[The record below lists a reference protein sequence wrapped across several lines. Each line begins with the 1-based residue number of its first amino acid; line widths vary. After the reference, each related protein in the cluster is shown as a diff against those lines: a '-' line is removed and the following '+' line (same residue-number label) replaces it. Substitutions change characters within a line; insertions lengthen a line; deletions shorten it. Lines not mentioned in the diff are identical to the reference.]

1 MASENDPG
9 RPGGSEAER
18 PSELAGLEERVGHLE
33 LELAALKRRIDG
45 ERATQAAA
53 AGVAPPVR
61 TTAPPPPP
69 PTGVVSGSTQAT
81 RPGAQ
86 RSVFEAWPSA
96 SSRPAAVPISDSRD
110 SLENQLGSRVFSWI
124 AIALLLIGT
133 AYFLKLAVDRG
144 WIVPSPTGRVI
155 AGLIAGAALVLWS
168 ERFRRKGFAAF
179 SYSLK
184 AVGSGVLYL
193 TMWAAFQRFHLI
205 DPAVALALM
214 LLVTAWNAYMAW
226 VQDSELLAAY
236 ALAGGFATPLLLSTG
251 GNQESF
257 LFLYLLAIDLAMVA
271 LVRLRAWPRL
281 LLGAFPLT
289 VAFFIGWYVEFYQ
302 ASELTA
308 TAIYIALFAVAFASV
323 PLRRQVEIES
333 SERGTGR
340 QAQASAARGAQFST
354 LVEDI
359 LLPLANA
366 AFAALAFYSVLQD
379 SGHHEWLPWLM
390 IMLAAAYLGLMRAPQ
405 TAVASAIHLSLAV
418 VFLTIAIPLK
428 ASGHWITVSWLVEG
442 LALLWVA
449 TRLAGAKAVDEGSRT
464 GSAHAS
470 RSLRWLALVSL
481 LLGFCGICVHLVAL
495 SGMAQ
500 ISLLNDGVGTALV
513 GIAVFAGV
521 AWLALRAGS
530 DSQAGVEAGTSGR
543 TPVWSRTAMDAFIL
557 IVLTAAFLTTRELLA
572 SWSWSG
578 AHPPFQTADFFTAL
592 IALAVFAGVIAVSA
606 RIAAE
611 RSGEAFWKNCAA
623 LSTIAFNLIAVL
635 TGVREIEA
643 IWEGSAPSPDAGL
656 QQALAISGFLMLYGA
671 ALLAVGFWKRSSFLR
686 WQALV
691 LLVFTI
697 FKTFLHDLRN
707 LGEGYGVASVL
718 GLGALLMA
726 ISFAY
731 QKDWL
736 NLRGEKRSAGA
747 NEGAR

>member
-1 MASENDPG
+1 
-9 RPGGSEAER
+9 
-18 PSELAGLEERVGHLE
+18 
-33 LELAALKRRIDG
+33 
-45 ERATQAAA
+45 
-53 AGVAPPVR
+53 
-61 TTAPPPPP
+61 
-69 PTGVVSGSTQAT
+69 
-81 RPGAQ
+81 
-86 RSVFEAWPSA
+86 
-96 SSRPAAVPISDSRD
+96 
-110 SLENQLGSRVFSWI
+110 
-124 AIALLLIGT
+124 
-133 AYFLKLAVDRG
+133 
-144 WIVPSPTGRVI
+144 VI

-205 DPAVALALM
+205 DAAVALALM

-251 GNQESF
+251 GNHESF

-308 TAIYIALFAVAFASV
+308 TAIYIALFATAFASV
-323 PLRRQVEIES
+323 PLRRQVEMES
-333 SERGTGR
+333 RELGTGR
-340 QAQASAARGAQFST
+340 PSQASAGRGAQFST

-449 TRLAGAKAVDEGSRT
+449 TRLAVAKAMDEGSRT

-470 RSLRWLALVSL
+470 RSLRWLALASL
-481 LLGFCGICVHLVAL
+481 LLGFCGICAHLVAL
-495 SGMAQ
+495 GGMAQ
-500 ISLLNDGVGTALV
+500 ISLMNDGVGTALT
-513 GIAVFAGV
+513 GIAVFAGA
-521 AWLALRAGS
+521 AWLALRAGGG
-530 DSQAGVEAGTSGR
+530 SQAGAPGERPLLAGVEAGTSSR

-557 IVLTAAFLTTRELLA
+557 IVLTAAFLTARELLA
-572 SWSWSG
+572 SWSWSWSG

-592 IALAVFAGVIAVSA
+592 IALAVFAGVITVSA

-686 WQALV
+686 WQVLV

-736 NLRGEKRSAGA
+736 NLRGERRSAGA
-747 NEGAR
+747 DEGAK

>member
-1 MASENDPG
+1 
-9 RPGGSEAER
+9 
-18 PSELAGLEERVGHLE
+18 
-33 LELAALKRRIDG
+33 
-45 ERATQAAA
+45 
-53 AGVAPPVR
+53 
-61 TTAPPPPP
+61 
-69 PTGVVSGSTQAT
+69 
-81 RPGAQ
+81 
-86 RSVFEAWPSA
+86 
-96 SSRPAAVPISDSRD
+96 
-110 SLENQLGSRVFSWI
+110 
-124 AIALLLIGT
+124 LLIGT

-205 DPAVALALM
+205 DAAVALALM

-251 GNQESF
+251 GNHESF

-289 VAFFIGWYVEFYQ
+289 VAFFISWYVEFYQ

-308 TAIYIALFAVAFASV
+308 TAIYIALFATAFASV
-323 PLRRQVEIES
+323 PLRRQVEMES
-333 SERGTGR
+333 RELGTGR
-340 QAQASAARGAQFST
+340 PSQASAGRGAQFST

-449 TRLAGAKAVDEGSRT
+449 TRLAGAKAMDEGSRT

-470 RSLRWLALVSL
+470 RSLRWLALASL
-481 LLGFCGICVHLVAL
+481 LLGFCGICAHLVAL
-495 SGMAQ
+495 GGMAQ
-500 ISLLNDGVGTALV
+500 ISLMNDGVGTALT
-513 GIAVFAGV
+513 GIAVFAGA
-521 AWLALRAGS
+521 AWLALRAGGG
-530 DSQAGVEAGTSGR
+530 SQAGAPGERPLLAGVEAGTSSR

-557 IVLTAAFLTTRELLA
+557 IVLTAAFLTARELLA
-572 SWSWSG
+572 SWSWSWSG

-592 IALAVFAGVIAVSA
+592 IALAVFAGVITVSA

-736 NLRGEKRSAGA
+736 NLRGERRSAGA
-747 NEGAR
+747 DEGAK